1 MNHQQFINP
10 YQFVTDT
17 IIRQLENGVAPWR
30 CPWRRSVGKP
40 RNFHTGREYQGINII
55 LLNCE
60 RFSSPYWMTW
70 KQIKE
75 RGGRVTKGE
84 HGSLVVKYGQF
95 NKRVPG
101 ADGIDEEKPSFY
113 LKGYKVFNAL
123 QIEGIEFPAV
133 PSVAAESPSDRIAR
147 AEEIVKAMP
156 QPPSIREG
164 RHERAFYRKS
174 TDSVEVPERGSF
186 PILEDFYLTLFHELV
201 HSTGHA
207 TRLNRKSLVEND
219 GFGGKVYSEE
229 ELIAEMGA
237 AFLGT
242 EADIVRDEHEQSA
255 SYLKGWLD
263 VLKDKDHKRWIVQAA
278 GQATKAADFIMDRL
292 RAVQELPDA
301 ESKGA

>member
-1 MNHQQFINP
+1 
-10 YQFVTDT
+10 
-17 IIRQLENGVAPWR
+17 
-30 CPWRRSVGKP
+30 
-40 RNFHTGREYQGINII
+40 
-55 LLNCE
+55 LLNGE